1 MTFHCISCVKSH
13 SLPFKLYQII
23 MIIIN
28 VFSKIHKIIII
39 MINQFGW
46 KSIQWI
52 KVLDFRFIEFLCGYP
67 QINYLKYFIDPF
79 IYYGNNSKKLGE
91 KCVIDAWWDL
101 FHFSSNHKLP
111 IVSHEFSLSSTGA
124 FQIFYYINMHWYYV
138 KPLPPI
144 VTNEEK
150 KIGKFFYV
158 HVQVQ
163 LLLLYYLLDRLH
175 PGRKKQ

>member
-1 MTFHCISCVKSH
+1 MKIDSMNKSVGLPLHRISLRISANQLFEIFHR
-13 SLPFKLYQII
+13 
-23 MIIIN
+23 
-28 VFSKIHKIIII
+28 
-39 MINQFGW
+39 
-46 KSIQWI
+46 SIYILWQQQQ
-52 KVLDFRFIEFLCGYP
+52 KNL
-67 QINYLKYFIDPF
+67 
-79 IYYGNNSKKLGE
+79 E
-91 KCVIDAWWDL
+91 KNVIDAWWDL

-111 IVSHEFSLSSTGA
+111 IVSHEFSLSTTGA